1 MRKKVIAANW
11 KMFKT
16 VAEAVAYVRE
26 FTGLVSGMDDVE
38 IVVAPPFTALWS
50 VAKVKGNLK
59 LAAQNCHWEDSGAFT
74 GEISPKMLSELGCEF
89 VIVGHSER
97 RHVFHE
103 DDDMISR
110 KLSPVMAHG
119 MRVILCVGETLSERQ
134 QEITDE
140 IITRQLHS
148 ALKEL
153 SKSAITS
160 VEIAYEP
167 VNDRP
172 RLKGAS
178 KYTNLGRAPQA
189 EEAAQAA
196 YEAARGYLNLE
207 LDLHSGKRSSRQ
219 DAVRG
224 WLAQVGLAEADEAL
238 PGVHDVLPVDGAE
251 FLGLHVEVG
260 ALHQVRAEDA
270 TGARIPVLA
279 SPTKPGSAETPAA
292 HPLQALASGLGTY
305 RAQHRRVCRFDPTPP
320 PPQPSADKLL
330 RQSEANR
337 ISASTGFPGQFHR

>member
-1 MRKKVIAANW
+1 MTLPLVVGNW
-11 KMFKT
+11 KMNGTQHECQQLARKIAEEVPTNTGSFE
-16 VAEAVAYVRE
+16 VA
-26 FTGLVSGMDDVE
+26 
-38 IVVAPPFTALWS
+38 VAPPFTALWS

-167 VNDRP
+167 VWAIGTGHNASSQQISAVHIRIREFLTRSFGDSGRSVRILYGGSVKP
-172 RLKGAS
+172 ENASILAQIDEVDGLLVGGAS
-178 KYTNLGRAPQA
+178 
-189 EEAAQAA
+189 
-196 YEAARGYLNLE
+196 
-207 LDLHSGKRSSRQ
+207 LH
-219 DAVRG
+219 
-224 WLAQVGLAEADEAL
+224 
-238 PGVHDVLPVDGAE
+238 
-251 FLGLHVEVG
+251 
-260 ALHQVRAEDA
+260 
-270 TGARIPVLA
+270 
-279 SPTKPGSAETPAA
+279 AETFMPI
-292 HPLQALASGLGTY
+292 
-305 RAQHRRVCRFDPTPP
+305 V
-320 PPQPSADKLL
+320 SAFIK
-330 RQSEANR
+330 N
-337 ISASTGFPGQFHR
+337 